1 MAWRTCE
8 RSRWASPMAERRR
21 SRASIQ
27 ARCWPIAASTNCR
40 TIPRSISPAMPL
52 PPETHHKAPPQA
64 RTSRATNANPGAA
77 PLESVTPFYSASGS
91 HRAADGGDHAGGH
104 RQLYA
109 VAGFRA
115 AAGGLSNDSSFDI
128 LPGSESRR
136 GGHHGD
142 RAARAAV
149 RAIAGPQSDDLQQ
162 FRRNVGHCDGIQP
175 EPEHRYRGRGSAVG
189 HQRFAEFSARQS
201 SRAADLQQD
210 QSRGCSGDY
219 FGGYLEGYSAIAGG
233 RFGGYAA
240 GAKNIAAYRRWAG
253 DHQRR
258 TKARGAHSSQSR
270 GAFQLRPEP
279 GRFAHGVDAGER
291 QRGQRQLRWSPAGLS
306 D

>member
-27 ARCWPIAASTNCR
+27 ARCWPTAASTNCR

-142 RAARAAV
+142 RAA
-149 RAIAGPQSDDLQQ
+149 
-162 FRRNVGHCDGIQP
+162 
-175 EPEHRYRGRGSAVG
+175 
-189 HQRFAEFSARQS
+189 
-201 SRAADLQQD
+201 DLQQD

-240 GAKNIAAYRRWAG
+240 GAKNIAAYRRWTG

-258 TKARGAHSSQSR
+258 TEARGAHSSQPR